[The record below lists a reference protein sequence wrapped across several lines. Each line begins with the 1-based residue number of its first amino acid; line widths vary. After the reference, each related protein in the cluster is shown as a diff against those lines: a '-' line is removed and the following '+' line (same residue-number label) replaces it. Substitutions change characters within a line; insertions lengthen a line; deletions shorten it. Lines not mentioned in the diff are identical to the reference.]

1 MAYSTTILNQLL
13 NLLRGHHFDNA
24 VSAVRADRYVKH
36 FTAWQQLVVLLYAQ
50 ASGKD
55 SLRAIQNGLSAH
67 PEHLYHL
74 GIEQSVARS
83 TLADANARRP
93 SSIFESLFYSL
104 FERCAA
110 LAPKHRFHFKNKLYS
125 IDATIIELCLSLF
138 PWAKFTARKGALK
151 LHCALDHCGN
161 IPAFVVITDGKCHE
175 LSAAKAAFPIEPD
188 SIYCFDRGYNDFEWF
203 RRIHESGAFFVT
215 RAKSNLDYTIA
226 GQQANNLPKG
236 VYLDQR
242 VTLSGVTAQGK
253 FPYELRLVHYHDEE
267 TGRLLEFL
275 TNNFKLS
282 AGTIGQIYKARWQI
296 EAFFK
301 WIKQNLKIKSFLG
314 TTPNAVMT
322 QIWVAMCY
330 YLLLAY
336 IKFQTRYKESL
347 FYLHVLVKETLLDKL
362 SLVDLPNLNML
373 RLDRFRRKDLEPLL
387 PFF

>member
-13 NLLRGHHFDNA
+13 NILRGHDFENA

-67 PEHLYHL
+67 PERLYHL
-74 GIEQSVARS
+74 GLEQPVAKS

-93 SSIFESLFYSL
+93 SAIFETLFYSL
-104 FERCAA
+104 SARCA
-110 LAPKHRFHFKNKLYS
+110 LFAPKHRFHFKNKLYS
-125 IDATIIELCLSLF
+125 LDATVIELCLSLF
-138 PWAKFTARKGALK
+138 PWAKFTTRKGALK
-151 LHCALDHCGN
+151 LHCALDHSGN
-161 IPAFVVITDGKCHE
+161 IPAFVVITDAKCHE
-175 LSAAKAAFPIEPD
+175 LTAAKAAFPIEPD
-188 SIYCFDRGYNDFEWF
+188 SIYCFDRGYNDFDWF
-203 RRIHESGAFFVT
+203 RRIQETGAFFVT
-215 RAKSNLDYTIA
+215 RAKTNLDYTIA
-226 GQQANNLPKG
+226 GQQFNSLPKG
-236 VYLDQR
+236 VYIDQQI
-242 VTLSGVTAQGK
+242 TLAGVQAQK
-253 FPYELRLVHYHDEE
+253 TFPCQLRKIHYYDEE
-267 TGRLLEFL
+267 TGAFFEFL

-282 AGTIGQIYKARWQI
+282 AATIARIYKARWQI

-336 IKFQTRYKESL
+336 IKCQTCYKPSIH
-347 FYLHVLVKETLLDKL
+347 YLHVLVRETLLDKL
-362 SLVDLPNLNML
+362 LLVDLAHLSRQ
-373 RLDRFRRKDLEPLL
+373 RLHRFRQIDAQLT
-387 PFF
+387 FQF